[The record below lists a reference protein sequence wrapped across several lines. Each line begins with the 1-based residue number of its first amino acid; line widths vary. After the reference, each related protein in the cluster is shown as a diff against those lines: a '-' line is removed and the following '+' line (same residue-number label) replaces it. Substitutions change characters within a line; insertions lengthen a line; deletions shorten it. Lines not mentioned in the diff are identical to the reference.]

1 MTGRLPL
8 PPPLFTP
15 HASCSVCG
23 PQQPRVQ
30 PHRGWKTF
38 SCDFHIRLHGKLEV
52 GNHQLW
58 SDRHCLMR
66 AAMLSVAEDSRFKF
80 FGPPWLL
87 LWCALTVK
95 MQRGTLGHGLDVND
109 PVPSFAM
116 SSRLF
121 RPGGP
126 NLNFYLQVTGLG
138 LLSSSNHCPPQPPP
152 QRTAIGLPAV
162 CGQHQQRL
170 NGNCLATP

>member
-1 MTGRLPL
+1 M
-8 PPPLFTP
+8 
-15 HASCSVCG
+15 
-23 PQQPRVQ
+23 
-30 PHRGWKTF
+30 
-38 SCDFHIRLHGKLEV
+38 

-95 MQRGTLGHGLDVND
+95 MQRGTLGHGLEVND
-109 PVPSFAM
+109 PVLSFAM

-126 NLNFYLQVTGLG
+126 NLNFYLQVTGLE
-138 LLSSSNHCPPQPPP
+138 LLSSSNHCPPPSPTYCN
-152 QRTAIGLPAV
+152 RTAGCLWTASTAPEWQLPCDPMRNTAPV
-162 CGQHQQRL
+162 AHAL
-170 NGNCLATP
+170 KSLLLATYRSWNPLK